1 MVKGAAKAG
10 LGNMEM
16 FLVFSSVAS
25 KVYDFFLN
33 PPKGA
38 VTFSSMKLHNDTQHC
53 NKRHDA
59 NKDDT
64 QHCDTQYNDIPPKGC
79 KHECRESL

>member
-25 KVYDFFLN
+25 KVYNFFLN

-38 VTFSSMKLHNDTQHC
+38 VTFSVMKLHNDTQHC

-59 NKDDT
+59 NKHDTRHYDT
-64 QHCDTQYNDIPPKGC
+64 QFNDIPHKGYM
-79 KHECRESL
+79 HECRESL

>member
-25 KVYDFFLN
+25 KVYNFFLN
-33 PPKGA
+33 PPKGT
-38 VTFSSMKLHNDTQHC
+38 VTFSSMKLHNYTQHY

-59 NKDDT
+59 NKHDT
-64 QHCDTQYNDIPPKGC
+64 LHYGTQYNDIKVISTSVEN
-79 KHECRESL
+79 HYNV

>member
-10 LGNMEM
+10 LEM

-25 KVYDFFLN
+25 KVYNFFLN

-38 VTFSSMKLHNDTQHC
+38 VTFSDMKLHNDTQHN
-53 NKRHDA
+53 NKRHNA

-64 QHCDTQYNDIPPKGC
+64 RHYDTQYNDISHKGC